1 MIKRLLAVFAVA
13 GLTLGTFTSTASAQD
28 RADYGTEGET
38 TEEAGYRNV
47 DIYEAGRFRMRD
59 KRDYENIIILG
70 PLFIPP
76 GLSVRYDRGISD
88 RFSVVAGF
96 GLGILGLGDNDSTG
110 DSASLMSLRFLA
122 GANWQP
128 IGNGMHGFYVG
139 PRVRYNTYTVSV
151 DCSNG
156 AECANGSVG
165 TLGVGAVAGWRWI
178 WDPGFSLGLGLGGQ
192 YFAVVSQAS
201 ATYSD
206 GTETGSGSVKYDG
219 FLPAFEFTMGWA
231 F

>member
-1 MIKRLLAVFAVA
+1 MKRILVAIATFALLGTAVA
-13 GLTLGTFTSTASAQD
+13 PSAFAQD

-38 TEEAGYRNV
+38 TEESGYRNV

-70 PLFIPP
+70 PIFIPP
-76 GLSVRYDRGISD
+76 GMSVRYDRGISD

-96 GLGILGLGDNDSTG
+96 GLGILNLDDGDDG
-110 DSASLMSLRFLA
+110 ESASLRSFRFLA

-128 IGNGMHGFYVG
+128 IGNGMHGFFVG
-139 PRVRYNTYTVSV
+139 PRIRYNTYNVSV
-151 DCSNG
+151 DCSDG
-156 AECANGSVG
+156 EECSDGSVG
-165 TLGVGAVAGWRWI
+165 TLGIGAVLGWRWI

-192 YFAVVSQAS
+192 YFSVVSESS

-206 GTETGSGSVKYDG
+206 GSETGSGSVSYDG
-219 FLPAFEFTMGWA
+219 FLPAFEFTLGWA